1 MTLADSLRRF
11 RKERGLTQKQ
21 VADAIGMRES
31 SYQRYEQGRSL
42 PSVAILERIADAFNV
57 STDYL
62 LGRTDTPNSNI
73 EPPAADEE
81 TIKEIRRAAL
91 AEVDKQIAL
100 KFPRYGMQLSKAM

>member
-1 MTLADSLRRF
+1 MALTESLKRF
-11 RKERGLTQKQ
+11 RSQLGLTQKQ

-42 PSVAILERIADAFNV
+42 PSVAILERIADAYNV

-62 LGRTDTPNSNI
+62 LGRTDTPNFNI
-73 EPPAADEE
+73 EPLAADEE
-81 TIKEIRRAAL
+81 TIKEIRRAAM

-100 KFPRYGMQLSKAM
+100 KFPRYGMNLASPA